1 MKNNIYKID
10 VKEVFKKQIT
20 VSEKNPEKALDFVK
34 NMYMKS
40 DLLDFKAEDLY
51 EVSAKIIEENGNII
65 EENMDDYAEEYSEE
79 K

>member
-1 MKNNIYKID
+1 MKNNIYKIE

-40 DLLDFKAEDLY
+40 DVLDFKVEDLY
-51 EVSAKIIEENGNII
+51 EVSAKVIEENGNII
-65 EENMDDYAEEYSEE
+65 EENMDDYIEDYTEE

>member
-1 MKNNIYKID
+1 MKNNIYKIE
-10 VKEVFKKQIT
+10 VKEVLKKQIT
-20 VSEKNPEKALDFVK
+20 VSEKNSEKALDFVK

-40 DLLDFKAEDLY
+40 DVLNFKVEDLY

-65 EENMDDYAEEYSEE
+65 EENMDDYIEDYTEE